1 MDAISH
7 FQPKVQFLWFKNLLK
22 FMINSFLAHDSAR
35 MVMSM
40 CGPAQIAK

>member
-22 FMINSFLAHDSAR
+22 FMINSFFAHDSAR
-35 MVMSM
+35 MTMTK
-40 CGPAQIAK
+40 GGGAQITR